1 MLSLKSFVLAALAVS
16 SVDAQCDSDITIQ
29 SDGDVSK
36 ISTCTKF
43 DGTITIGTKATSISL
58 PTSLT
63 SITGDLVANGA
74 ANLRSLEA
82 PGLRTIQG
90 TFNLKGLITLSSLV
104 FPDLVS
110 VKSIQW
116 ETLPALN
123 SLSFTQE
130 VSMADTVL
138 ITDTVLT
145 ELRGINLE
153 TVSSLNINNN
163 NYLKSIDVALSNV
176 SQALTIN
183 SNGRNLNVSLPN
195 LVWANNITVRDA
207 SSLFV
212 PKLETVNSSMS
223 FINDTFTSVDF
234 PELTSVGDSL
244 AFVSCSKLTNMTV
257 DNLESIGGTFQIAN
271 NTKLAV
277 VKFGALKK
285 ISGAVDFSGAFTSVE
300 LPSLEDVRGG
310 FNLQS
315 TKDLSCKVF
324 DGYHTNG
331 VIKGNDYTCEGK
343 QKTAESKTS
352 GLGTNGSGG
361 GGSSSGN
368 NGSDAAGR
376 AAVSMVLAAFAGA
389 AALMVL

>member
-16 SVDAQCDSDITIQ
+16 TVAAQCDSDITIQ

-36 ISTCTKF
+36 IASCTKL
-43 DGTITIGTKATSISL
+43 DGTITIGTKATSITL

-74 ANLRSLEA
+74 ANLRTLEA
-82 PGLRTIQG
+82 PGLRSIQG
-90 TFNLKGLITLSSLV
+90 TFNLKGLITLNSLV

-110 VKSIQW
+110 VNTIQW
-116 ETLPALN
+116 ETLPALAA
-123 SLSFTQE
+123 LSFTQE

-145 ELRGINLE
+145 ELRGINLQ

-176 SQALTIN
+176 SQSLTIS

-195 LVWANNITVRDA
+195 LIWANNLTVRDA
-207 SSLFV
+207 SALYVPSL
-212 PKLETVNSSMS
+212 KTVNSSMA
-223 FINDTFTSVDF
+223 FINDTFTTIDF
-234 PELTSVGDSL
+234 PKLTEVGESL
-244 AFVSCSKLTNMTV
+244 AFVSCSKLTNVTV
-257 DNLESIGGTFQIAN
+257 DNLESVGGTFQMAN
-271 NTKLAV
+271 NTKLSV
-277 VKFGALKK
+277 VKFAELSKVG
-285 ISGAVDFSGAFTSVE
+285 GAVDFSGAFTSVD

-315 TKDLSCKVF
+315 TKDLSCKPF
-324 DGYHTNG
+324 DEYHTNG

-361 GGSSSGN
+361 GSSSGN
-368 NGSDAAGR
+368 SGSDAAGR
-376 AAVSMVLAAFAGA
+376 AAVSVVLAAFAGA